1 MVFNLNENIYIKLM
15 LFIHMEE
22 EIYFCPKCKKKIEAK
37 DYFATAGLSDWRAD
51 TPGVNIRC
59 SNPKCNYEGPPLE
72 SSKKDYTDIKFASS
86 SSNSA
91 NTKSQS
97 KDKKKKQKPM

>member
-1 MVFNLNENIYIKLM
+1 M
-15 LFIHMEE
+15 LFINMEE

-59 SNPKCNYEGPPLE
+59 SNSKCNYEGPPLE
-72 SSKKDYTDIKFASS
+72 SSKKDYADIKSAS
-86 SSNSA
+86 
-91 NTKSQS
+91 KSHPKQS
-97 KDKKKKQKPM
+97 DSGETKKKPKK

>member
-1 MVFNLNENIYIKLM
+1 MD
-15 LFIHMEE
+15 EE
-22 EIYFCPKCKKKIEAK
+22 VYFCPKCKKKVEAK

-72 SSKKDYTDIKFASS
+72 SSKKDYAEIKSASF
-86 SSNSA
+86 SNSA
-91 NTKSQS
+91 EGRSES
-97 KDKKKKQKPM
+97 SSKKKKSK